1 MQILITVFFI
11 LAWWVSGADAACS
24 GASPSWT
31 AASPAQTDVQGCV
44 NAATD
49 GDTINVP
56 AGPATWTSPVTWTN
70 KAIAVIGA
78 GIDQTV
84 ITIIN
89 NSAFAIMMN
98 AGGTY
103 AWRVSGFTITGIHNA
118 TFNVS
123 SGSINAPTK
132 GWRID
137 HIRLNNT
144 GTSGGWGFF
153 SHGITWGLM
162 DHLRIDGIPFPFAA
176 IYGYLD
182 TADENASCT
191 PHCLGFNYWNRALN
205 LGSDEA
211 VYIEDS
217 TINFDGSGGAP
228 AIQDLDFGGGGGH
241 SP

>member
-89 NSAFAIMMN
+89 NSAFAIMIN
-98 AGGTY
+98 AG
-103 AWRVSGFTITGIHNA
+103 A
-118 TFNVS
+118 
-123 SGSINAPTK
+123 
-132 GWRID
+132 
-137 HIRLNNT
+137 
-144 GTSGGWGFF
+144 
-153 SHGITWGLM
+153 
-162 DHLRIDGIPFPFAA
+162 
-176 IYGYLD
+176 
-182 TADENASCT
+182 
-191 PHCLGFNYWNRALN
+191 NY
-205 LGSDEA
+205 
-211 VYIEDS
+211 
-217 TINFDGSGGAP
+217 T
-228 AIQDLDFGGGGGH
+228 
-241 SP
+241 